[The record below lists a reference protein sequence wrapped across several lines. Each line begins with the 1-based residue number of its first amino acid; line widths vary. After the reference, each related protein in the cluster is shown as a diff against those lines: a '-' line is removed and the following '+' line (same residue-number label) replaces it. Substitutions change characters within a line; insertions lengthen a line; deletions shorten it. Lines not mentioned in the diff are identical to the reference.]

1 MRAPSAA
8 TAVLLVSG
16 LLGSSAAAAE
26 DQLGAFLAGTC
37 TACHQMK
44 AAGTEMPALSGRGEA
59 DFVAVMTAFRTGARP
74 EPIMQAVATS
84 LSDSE
89 MAALARYLAS
99 EEP

>member
-16 LLGSSAAAAE
+16 LLGSSAAAE